1 MIVCEKKTA
10 IDVLYENLS
19 ELGFEEFCINI
30 SDVRKDRRKVVNKI
44 RDLIADIK
52 GENQIFNS
60 KKKKNYTR
68 AEQKLIFKKIEKVN
82 EVIKLI
88 NKTKKRLNKPILG
101 EILNYSDLV
110 IAIKSDRY
118 KALTTSLDL
127 KLNEFTFEINEYLK
141 LEPLLTNI
149 TRVFNEQ
156 LNPYNSF
163 YEHIED
169 AILNLN
175 KDSFELLIDE
185 IHSSCFLK
193 LKTLEDRIEKALIGK
208 NSFAFKYMNYVDS
221 EDNVLKQIQKEF
233 IYYLNEINKK
243 SLFSKNFKNQI
254 QAIPLNK
261 QITLVSN
268 TLQLIFENKKDFEF
282 LK

>member
-1 MIVCEKKTA
+1 MKKKTA

-30 SDVRKDRRKVVNKI
+30 SDVRKDRRKVVNKT

-52 GENQIFNS
+52 GGNQIFNLNQ

-68 AEQKLIFKKIEKVN
+68 TEQKLIFKKIEKVN

-163 YEHIED
+163 Y
-169 AILNLN
+169 
-175 KDSFELLIDE
+175 
-185 IHSSCFLK
+185 
-193 LKTLEDRIEKALIGK
+193 
-208 NSFAFKYMNYVDS
+208 
-221 EDNVLKQIQKEF
+221 
-233 IYYLNEINKK
+233 
-243 SLFSKNFKNQI
+243 
-254 QAIPLNK
+254 
-261 QITLVSN
+261 
-268 TLQLIFENKKDFEF
+268 
-282 LK
+282 